1 MKWEFPENARKVI
14 AAREVITARLFV
26 LMVEQSY
33 SCEAHCHAVF
43 VTCLDNIV
51 IADRTTRLCDILDAA
66 LVSALD
72 IVAEWEESIRTEA
85 DILHLVK
92 PCTFL
97 LTGKYRRLLGEE
109 FLPGAVGENIHVFV
123 EPGGSH
129 RARIGTLPEEEKK
142 QVMELINEWLKQ

>member
-1 MKWEFPENARKVI
+1 MCPGFWVHIK
-14 AAREVITARLFV
+14 VITARLFV

-43 VTCLDNIV
+43 VACLDNIV

-92 PCTFL
+92 PCTLL

-123 EPGGSH
+123 AHVYINRVVTVSS
-129 RARIGTLPEEEKK
+129 ADTLLERKGK
-142 QVMELINEWLKQ
+142 NLRRLT